1 MRSHATFTLR
11 WELIGELSPSRGRSA
26 WTESRSARPL
36 QRIIL
41 IFGGIAAETRF
52 VAMSLVLA
60 IVLVLL
66 LFVAGGGYY
75 ERSRLK
81 GTGLGS
87 GLAVVLVAAV
97 VAWYALGSGVI
108 F

>member
-1 MRSHATFTLR
+1 
-11 WELIGELSPSRGRSA
+11 
-26 WTESRSARPL
+26 
-36 QRIIL
+36 
-41 IFGGIAAETRF
+41 
-52 VAMSLVLA
+52 MSLVLA